1 MKKFGLSKIHFPTAL
16 GLLIL
21 LVAIGVGVMLVRNRT
36 GVDTEAEGSLTP
48 RQVRITNVA
57 DTSFSV
63 SWITDQVASGQIR
76 YGTEANSLTKTAAD
90 ERDQLSGDTGSYEVH
105 QVTLKNLTA
114 TTAYYFKLE
123 SGGKQFDNNGKP
135 FEVATGP
142 TLGDPPAADPIY
154 GTVLTSS
161 GTAAE
166 GVLVYINVANAGPLS
181 ALAKANGNWALNLST
196 ARTADLGSY
205 LAYDTQA
212 TIVNLLAQGGKLGT
226 ATAVTT
232 AANDSPVP
240 DITLGQSY
248 DFRADAAKTQD
259 QTAEPLTGFE
269 LSPIATGS
277 AAATASGEVTLENP
291 SFDGEVLNAT
301 QPAFIGTG
309 PPGTVLTLL
318 VESENTY
325 TGSATV
331 DASGEWEF
339 SPPAGLTPGGHTVTI
354 SYIDDNGD
362 ERTLTRNFV
371 IAAAGDSDE
380 PAITATPSGQTASP
394 SPAARTGLPATDSGV
409 PEPGTGEITLL
420 MLIMGLGLLAGGAVV
435 KRINSL

>member
-232 AANDSPVP
+232 AVRVQLAAGANEIDLHS
-240 DITLGQSY
+240 
-248 DFRADAAKTQD
+248 
-259 QTAEPLTGFE
+259 
-269 LSPIATGS
+269 
-277 AAATASGEVTLENP
+277 
-291 SFDGEVLNAT
+291 
-301 QPAFIGTG
+301 
-309 PPGTVLTLL
+309 
-318 VESENTY
+318 NT
-325 TGSATV
+325 SV
-331 DASGEWEF
+331 
-339 SPPAGLTPGGHTVTI
+339 VVI
-354 SYIDDNGD
+354 GD
-362 ERTLTRNFV
+362 ETDRIVYQFMPASRASSRWNL
-371 IAAAGDSDE
+371 DST
-380 PAITATPSGQTASP
+380 PAVF
-394 SPAARTGLPATDSGV
+394 ARRV
-409 PEPGTGEITLL
+409 
-420 MLIMGLGLLAGGAVV
+420 GG
-435 KRINSL
+435 

>member
-226 ATAVTT
+226 V
-232 AANDSPVP
+232 
-240 DITLGQSY
+240 
-248 DFRADAAKTQD
+248 F
-259 QTAEPLTGFE
+259 
-269 LSPIATGS
+269 
-277 AAATASGEVTLENP
+277 
-291 SFDGEVLNAT
+291 
-301 QPAFIGTG
+301 G
-309 PPGTVLTLL
+309 PF
-318 VESENTY
+318 Y
-325 TGSATV
+325 
-331 DASGEWEF
+331 
-339 SPPAGLTPGGHTVTI
+339 
-354 SYIDDNGD
+354 
-362 ERTLTRNFV
+362 R
-371 IAAAGDSDE
+371 
-380 PAITATPSGQTASP
+380 
-394 SPAARTGLPATDSGV
+394 
-409 PEPGTGEITLL
+409 
-420 MLIMGLGLLAGGAVV
+420 
-435 KRINSL
+435 